1 LASQSPD
8 RGQPRSCTKDLSMY
22 TLHHPFDA
30 LIDEGL
36 LRLLLE
42 FRAIFHCI
50 NHDNRTGCFL
60 PNCTGTEPAAA
71 RILSSM
77 ILNSRVLLAVG
88 PYTFPGTVEHKTAP
102 LAAAWLVKQLP
113 IRGALQHARW
123 SGEAAWL
130 PLGSAPQLVP
140 ENATAYPRPGQIL
153 LYAGTASEPELLIPY
168 GACAFASKAGTLAGS
183 PVITLDGSLED
194 LAALGSL
201 LIAKGMQTL
210 ALNASTEEST

>member
-1 LASQSPD
+1 
-8 RGQPRSCTKDLSMY
+8 
-22 TLHHPFDA
+22 
-30 LIDEGL
+30 
-36 LRLLLE
+36 
-42 FRAIFHCI
+42 
-50 NHDNRTGCFL
+50 
-60 PNCTGTEPAAA
+60 
-71 RILSSM
+71 M

-88 PYTFPGTVEHKTAP
+88 SYSFAGTVEHKTAP

-130 PLGSAPQLVP
+130 PLSGAPQLVP

-153 LYAGTASEPELLIPY
+153 LYAGIASQAELLIPY
-168 GACAFASKAGTLAGS
+168 GACAFACKAGTLAGS
-183 PVITLDGSLED
+183 PVITLDGSLDD

-210 ALNASTEEST
+210 TLSTCSTEESK